1 MAAPPVSIQQI
12 KFTLVRIMISFHKIT
27 SVNSSLS
34 NQPEKFQKVNKV
46 EIEKF

>member
-27 SVNSSLS
+27 SVNSALS

-46 EIEKF
+46 EN